1 MKPRF
6 TAAATPIIVIA
17 TMKSSVFNDCYSF
30 TSMCCDA
37 RIRCQAEN
45 RFDQFCLTSLLTFDA
60 SEHFGRSMRL
70 TNNNTQASP
79 FQLFAHLCA
88 QMGKWKLRWAAG
100 FFAVIVKR

>member
-1 MKPRF
+1 MQLKLA
-6 TAAATPIIVIA
+6 TAATPIIAIA
-17 TMKSSVFNDCYSF
+17 TIRSSVFNDCYSF
-30 TSMCCDA
+30 ASMCCDA

-60 SEHFGRSMRL
+60 SEHFGRSIRL
-70 TNNNTQASP
+70 TNNNTQVSP